1 VAFAVKTAEPVV
13 IPGDYTI
20 LARSF
25 RRSLQA
31 ENKSPRTITT
41 YCEAVRKFGE
51 FLLDKGMPTEAAHIR
66 REHVEAYIADV
77 LANWKP
83 ATAHNRYRSLHSF
96 FNWLSDEGEI
106 TASPMER
113 MKPPNI
119 PEESP
124 DVLSEDD
131 LRKLLKA
138 CAGKTH
144 EELRDTA
151 IIMLFMDTGMRRN
164 ELAGLKV
171 DDLDFDHNIAVVMGK
186 GRRPR
191 SCPFGKKAA
200 VALDRYLRAR
210 AKHKRAERPELWIS
224 RMGPMTDNGIYQVI
238 RDRALAA
245 GLGPIHP
252 HQLRHTYAHQ
262 WLAAGGNEGDLMR
275 LAGWRSRTMLDRY
288 GKSAADE
295 RAREAHKRLS
305 PADRL

>member
-1 VAFAVKTAEPVV
+1 MPIT
-13 IPGDYTI
+13 GDYTTYV
-20 LARSF
+20 RSF
-25 RRSLQA
+25 RLSLEAQ
-31 ENKSPRTITT
+31 NKGARTITT
-41 YCEAVRKFGE
+41 YCEAARKFGE
-51 FLLDKGMPTEAAHIR
+51 FLFDKGMPTDVANIR

-77 LANWKP
+77 LAKWKP

-96 FNWLSDEGEI
+96 FNWLADEGEI
-106 TASPMER
+106 TASPMAR
-113 MKPPNI
+113 MKPPHI

-138 CAGKTH
+138 CAGK
-144 EELRDTA
+144 EFEQVRDTA
-151 IIMLFMDTGMRRN
+151 IILLFVDTGMRRA
-164 ELAGLKV
+164 ELAALKV
-171 DDLDFDHNIAVVMGK
+171 ENLDIEQNVAVVLGK

-191 SCPFGKKAA
+191 TCPFGKKTA

-210 AKHKRAERPELWIS
+210 GKHRRNERAELWIS
-224 RMGPMTDNGIYQVI
+224 RLGPMTDNGIYQVI

-262 WLAAGGNEGDLMR
+262 WLASGGNEGDLMR

-305 PADRL
+305 PGDRL